1 MLSGYSGPHGS
12 SILKELSS
20 RRGKKAVGCSCRELE
35 QGLGL
40 PLPASLLSP

>member
-1 MLSGYSGPHGS
+1 MLSRYSRLHGS

-20 RRGKKAVGCSCRELE
+20 RRVKKAVGCSCRELE

-40 PLPASLLSP
+40 PLPASPLSP